1 MKDLLFCGYATYE
14 STEVLIKRMEKDLKN
29 SGLKISTKRVHR
41 IESRHHEPPSEKWQ
55 IKIELTESDAKLFLK
70 FREFQSDFQVMVESG
85 VFNVRNGVAILN
97 YNAEGHLTQI
107 DFNVIRYKKG
117 MTILAMD

>member
-1 MKDLLFCGYATYE
+1 MIGEL
-14 STEVLIKRMEKDLKN
+14 
-29 SGLKISTKRVHR
+29 
-41 IESRHHEPPSEKWQ
+41 

-117 MTILAMD
+117 MAILAMD